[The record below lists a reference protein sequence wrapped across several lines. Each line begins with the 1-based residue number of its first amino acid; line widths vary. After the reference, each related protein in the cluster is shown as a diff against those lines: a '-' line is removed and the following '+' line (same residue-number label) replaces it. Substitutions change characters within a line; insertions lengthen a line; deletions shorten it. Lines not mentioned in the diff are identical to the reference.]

1 MADCEPPKG
10 RERQTKGLAN
20 DRGSGFLALKFLE
33 IMLWLLKLNVRAI
46 AALNREETMT
56 YLTLSIEENTP
67 AAYAIEAIAEAEHV
81 SPQEAALKLLA
92 SLPVARKSKAT
103 PEALAILGAFSSPED
118 VALMDD
124 VMELV
129 MSERERQSAEPPRV

>member
-1 MADCEPPKG
+1 
-10 RERQTKGLAN
+10 
-20 DRGSGFLALKFLE
+20 
-33 IMLWLLKLNVRAI
+33 
-46 AALNREETMT
+46 MT

-67 AAYAIEAIAEAEHV
+67 QARSIEAFAEAEHV
-81 SPQEAALKLLA
+81 SPEAAALRLLA

-103 PEALAILGAFSSPED
+103 PEALAILGAFSAPED

-129 MSERERQSAEPPRV
+129 MSERQQRNAEPPRDF